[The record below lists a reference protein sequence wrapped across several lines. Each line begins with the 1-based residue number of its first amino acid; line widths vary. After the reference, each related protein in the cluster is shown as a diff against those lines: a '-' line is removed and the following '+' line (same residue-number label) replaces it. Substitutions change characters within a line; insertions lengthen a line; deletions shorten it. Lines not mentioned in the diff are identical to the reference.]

1 MMFAFLLLSLAV
13 SGVGAWMGRRWGVLG
28 QVLMVVGGLSLI
40 IIVAVQIRQ
49 NLFPPQEES
58 PGRCELAVGSC
69 LGNFVGSDFDGQSG
83 TVILLFP
90 SQMSAHLEQSYEQ
103 GFELPLR
110 HGHAALHLKALH
122 LEVEK
127 GQTACGLAA
136 FKQALAQVPDAL
148 AYVSYAG
155 APPEFD
161 TLFSADQPTIAP
173 FYVFDAQGTTNWLA
187 PLKNGR
193 VRAVVLPRPGVTPR
207 AREAATGMPEAILDQ
222 FYLVAT
228 SQTADQ
234 VATQLG
240 TTP

>member
-1 MMFAFLLLSLAV
+1 MMFAFLLLALAV
-13 SGVGAWMGRRWGVLG
+13 SGLGVWTSRRWQMFG
-28 QVLMVVGGLSLI
+28 QALTVVGGLSLI
-40 IIVAVQIRQ
+40 IIVAVQVRQ

-69 LGNFVGSDFDGQSG
+69 LGDFVGGDLDGQRG

-103 GFELPLR
+103 GFVLSLR
-110 HGHAALHLKALH
+110 HGHGALHLKALH
-122 LEVEK
+122 LDAEK
-127 GQTACGLAA
+127 GHAGCSLAA
-136 FKQALAQVPDAL
+136 LKKALAQVPDAL

-155 APPEFD
+155 APPGFD
-161 TLFSADQPTIAP
+161 TLFSADQPAIAP
-173 FYVFDAQGTTNWLA
+173 FYVFDAQGTTNWLS

-193 VRAVVLPRPGVTPR
+193 VRAVVLPRPGVAPR

-228 SQTADQ
+228 QPTADQ
-234 VATQLG
+234 VTAQLG
-240 TTP
+240 MTP